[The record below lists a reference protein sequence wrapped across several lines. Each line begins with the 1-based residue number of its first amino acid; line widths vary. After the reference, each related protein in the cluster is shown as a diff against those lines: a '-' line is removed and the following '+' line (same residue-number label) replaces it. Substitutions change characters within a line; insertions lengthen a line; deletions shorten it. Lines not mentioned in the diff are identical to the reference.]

1 MMTLQKGF
9 NFCLT
14 TWAQTFKPAFL
25 FCKTKQNEKEL
36 KMSERKMSKT
46 KSDFVAIHKKV
57 FVVLPRNKA
66 NSYLQTN
73 KFTESEKNLLK
84 KLRRNH
90 QNKVC
95 AQNYRLGFRERIESL
110 EKTVLHLRAQVQFY
124 KDIYSQQHLHW
135 KKKILQKE
143 GSVSQE

>member
-110 EKTVLHLRAQVQFY
+110 EKTILHLRAQVQFY
-124 KDIYSQQHLHW
+124 KNIYSQQHLHW

>member
-1 MMTLQKGF
+1 M
-9 NFCLT
+9 
-14 TWAQTFKPAFL
+14 
-25 FCKTKQNEKEL
+25 FCKTKQNKKEL
-36 KMSERKMSKT
+36 KMSEKKMSKK

-73 KFTESEKNLLK
+73 KFKESEKNLLK

-95 AQNYRLGFRERIESL
+95 AQNYRSGFRDKIESL
-110 EKTVLHLRAQVQFY
+110 EKTILHLRAQVQFY
-124 KDIYSQQHLHW
+124 QDMYSKQHLHW

>member
-1 MMTLQKGF
+1 M
-9 NFCLT
+9 
-14 TWAQTFKPAFL
+14 
-25 FCKTKQNEKEL
+25 FCKTKQNKKEL
-36 KMSERKMSKT
+36 KMSERKMSKK

-95 AQNYRLGFRERIESL
+95 AQNYRSGFRDKIELL
-110 EKTVLHLRAQVQFY
+110 EKTILHLRAQVQFY
-124 KDIYSQQHLHW
+124 QNMYSQQHLHW

>member
-1 MMTLQKGF
+1 MTLQKGF

-110 EKTVLHLRAQVQFY
+110 EKTILHLRAQVQFY

-143 GSVSQE
+143 GLVSQE

>member
-9 NFCLT
+9 NFCLKLT
-14 TWAQTFKPAFL
+14 QTFKPAFM
-25 FCKTKQNEKEL
+25 FCKTKQNKKEL
-36 KMSERKMSKT
+36 KMSERKMSKK

-95 AQNYRLGFRERIESL
+95 AQNYRSGFRDKIESL
-110 EKTVLHLRAQVQFY
+110 EKTILHLRAQVQFY
-124 KDIYSQQHLHW
+124 RDMYSQQHLHW

>member
-1 MMTLQKGF
+1 MTLQKGF

-110 EKTVLHLRAQVQFY
+110 EKTILHLRAQVQFY

>member
-1 MMTLQKGF
+1 MTLQKGF

-14 TWAQTFKPAFL
+14 KWAQTFKPAFL
-25 FCKTKQNEKEL
+25 FCKTKQNEKEF

-110 EKTVLHLRAQVQFY
+110 EKTILHLRAQVQFY

>member
-1 MMTLQKGF
+1 MTLQKGF

-36 KMSERKMSKT
+36 KMSERKMSKK

-95 AQNYRLGFRERIESL
+95 AQNYRSGFRDKIESL
-110 EKTVLHLRAQVQFY
+110 EKTILHLRAQVQFY

>member
-110 EKTVLHLRAQVQFY
+110 EKTILHLRAQVQFY

>member
-1 MMTLQKGF
+1 
-9 NFCLT
+9 
-14 TWAQTFKPAFL
+14 
-25 FCKTKQNEKEL
+25 
-36 KMSERKMSKT
+36 
-46 KSDFVAIHKKV
+46 
-57 FVVLPRNKA
+57 LPRNKA

-110 EKTVLHLRAQVQFY
+110 EKTILHLRAQVQFY

>member
-1 MMTLQKGF
+1 MTLQKGF

-73 KFTESEKNLLK
+73 KFKESEKNLLK

-110 EKTVLHLRAQVQFY
+110 EKTILHLRAQVQFY